1 MPGVKGRSG
10 VYPRTKT
17 HNENLSKALKGH
29 IPWNKGTKGL
39 VKPNKTSFK
48 KGQIPWNE
56 GSHFT
61 KELIKEEIK
70 NQKAIW
76 DNLSEAD
83 RGYIA
88 GIIDGEG
95 YIGIAKTYRKS
106 GRIRYSPQIRIGMTD
121 YETIRYF
128 YDTFAGSYCYK
139 RKILLKHKD
148 QWQWAMDFRGGY
160 ELMKCLLPYL
170 RIKKRQAEIF
180 IEYYDNAVFIRRKKL
195 SEGERKLRESYYQ
208 ASKKLNK
215 RGK

>member
-17 HNENLSKALKGH
+17 HGENLSKALMGH

-39 VKPNKTSFK
+39 IKPNKTSFK

-56 GSHFT
+56 GSHLT
-61 KELIKEEIK
+61 KELIKEDIK

-83 RGYIA
+83 KGYIA

-95 YIGIAKTYRKS
+95 CIGLSKYYRKS
-106 GRIRYSPQIRIGMTD
+106 GRVRYSPLVRIQMTD

-128 YDTFAGSYCYK
+128 YDTFSGSYCYK
-139 RKILLKHKD
+139 RKAPLNWKD
-148 QWQWAMDFRGGY
+148 QWQWAIDFRGGY
-160 ELMKCLLPYL
+160 EFIKCLLPYL
-170 RIKKRQAEIF
+170 RIKKRQAEMF
-180 IEYYDNAVFIRRKKL
+180 IEYYDNAVFVKGKKL
-195 SEGERKLRESYYQ
+195 SEREIESRENYYQ
-208 ASKKLNK
+208 ALKKLNK